1 MELQR
6 QTNSNQSRRPSLG
19 AVYAERTTMIDQ
31 NNILTRDQH
40 RLELAMLM
48 AEYEKKAGPV
58 RTLPIRIGDDPDP
71 AWRIHCPDKPKAGSK
86 RAAAPREKKP
96 TRTEIKMQK
105 VAVIKRLLATGMKL
119 ADVADQ
125 ADFTPKLTVNYV
137 MKIMYA
143 HGLKRG
149 PDA

>member
-1 MELQR
+1 
-6 QTNSNQSRRPSLG
+6 
-19 AVYAERTTMIDQ
+19 MIDQ

-48 AEYEKKAGPV
+48 AEYEKSAGPV
-58 RTLPIRIGDDPDP
+58 QTLPIIFGDKRYP

-105 VAVIKRLLATGMKL
+105 VAVIKRLLLTGMRL
-119 ADVADQ
+119 EDVADQ
-125 ADFTPKLTVNYV
+125 ADFTPKLTVSYV

-149 PDA
+149 TDAQAE